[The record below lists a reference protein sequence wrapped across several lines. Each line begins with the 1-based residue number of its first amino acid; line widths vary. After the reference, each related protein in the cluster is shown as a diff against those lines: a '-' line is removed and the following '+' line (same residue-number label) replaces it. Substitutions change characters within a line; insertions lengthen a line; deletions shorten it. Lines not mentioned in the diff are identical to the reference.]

1 MNSFKSGFIS
11 IIGRPNA
18 GKSTLL
24 NSIVKHKV
32 AIVSPK
38 AQTTRNKIQG
48 IYSDDDCQIV
58 FIDTP
63 GIHKAS
69 TKLGEQLN
77 KMAYSSTRD
86 VEGTIFIVDA
96 SKEFLDGDKFVLEE
110 VKELTSPVI
119 LVLNKIDLISESKL
133 IEIVDFWSKQHEF
146 KAIVPVSALNSE
158 NLENLLKVIKDI
170 LPIGPMY
177 YPKESISAY
186 PEKFIVSEL
195 IREKI
200 LYLTQEEIPHSV
212 AVVVESMK
220 KKNKDLYHIHAT
232 IIVDKDSKKGIIIG
246 KGGQMLKKIGT
257 AARQDIEEL
266 LGIRVMLELFVKVE
280 KDWRDSMYLLKEYGY
295 KDTD

>member
-1 MNSFKSGFIS
+1 MDNFKSGFIS

-18 GKSTLL
+18 GKSTLM
-24 NSIVKHKV
+24 NSIIKHKV

-48 IYSDDDCQIV
+48 IYSDDECQIV

-63 GIHKAS
+63 GIHKPNN
-69 TKLGEQLN
+69 KLGEQLN

-86 VEGTIFIVDA
+86 VEGTILIVDS
-96 SKEFLDGDKFVLEE
+96 SKDFLEGDKFVLEE
-110 VKELTSPVI
+110 IKGVDHPVI
-119 LVLNKIDLISESKL
+119 LVLNKIDLISKNKL
-133 IEIVDFWSKQHEF
+133 IELVDFWSKLFDFE
-146 KAIVPVSALNSE
+146 AIVPISALNSE
-158 NLENLLKVIKDI
+158 NLENLMKVIKRI
-170 LPIGPMY
+170 LPFGPMY
-177 YPKESISAY
+177 YSKDSISAY
-186 PEKFIVSEL
+186 PERFIVSEL

-220 KKNKDLYHIHAT
+220 KKNGDLYHIHAT
-232 IIVDKDSKKGIIIG
+232 IVVDKDCKKGIMNG
-246 KGGQMLKKIGT
+246 KQGQRLKKIGID
-257 AARQDIEEL
+257 ARKDIEEL

-280 KDWRDSMYLLKEYGY
+280 KHWRDSMYLLKEFGY

>member
-1 MNSFKSGFIS
+1 MNNFKSGFIS

-63 GIHKAS
+63 GIHKPN

-86 VEGTIFIVDA
+86 VEGTILIVDA
-96 SKEFLDGDKFVLEE
+96 SKDFLEGDKFVLEE
-110 VKELTSPVI
+110 IKGLDHPVI
-119 LVLNKIDLISESKL
+119 LVLNKIDLISKNKM
-133 IEIVDFWSKQHEF
+133 IELLEFWNNQYDF
-146 KAIVPVSALNSE
+146 KAVVPISALNSE
-158 NLENLLKVIKDI
+158 NLENLMKVIKEI
-170 LPIGPMY
+170 LPFGPMY

-186 PEKFIVSEL
+186 PERFIVSEL

-220 KKNKDLYHIHAT
+220 KKNGDLYHIHAT
-232 IIVDKDSKKGIIIG
+232 IVVDKDSKKGIIIG
-246 KGGQMLKKIGT
+246 KGGQMLKKIGV
-257 AARQDIEEL
+257 AARKDIEEL

-280 KDWRDSMYLLKEYGY
+280 KDWRDSMYLLKEFGY
-295 KDTD
+295 KDID

>member
-1 MNSFKSGFIS
+1 MNDFKSGFVS
-11 IIGRPNA
+11 IVGRPNA

-38 AQTTRNKIQG
+38 AQTTRNKIEG

-63 GIHKAS
+63 GIHKPNN
-69 TKLGEQLN
+69 KLGEQLN

-86 VEGTIFIVDA
+86 VEATILIVDS
-96 SKEFLDGDKFVLEE
+96 SKDFFDGDKFVLEE
-110 VKELTSPVI
+110 LKSLNHPII
-119 LVLNKIDLISESKL
+119 LVLNKIDLINKNRL
-133 IEIVDFWSKQHEF
+133 IELVDFYSKQFDF
-146 KAIVPVSALNSE
+146 KAIVPLSALNSE
-158 NLENLLKVIKDI
+158 NLDNLLKVIKDL
-170 LPIGPMY
+170 LPFGPMY
-177 YPKESISAY
+177 YPKDSISSY
-186 PEKFIVSEL
+186 PERFIVSEL

-220 KKNKDLYHIHAT
+220 KKKGDLYHIHST

-246 KGGQMLKKIGT
+246 KQGRMLKKIGIE
-257 AARQDIEEL
+257 ARKDIEEL

-295 KDTD
+295 KDND